1 MFFFWIIMPLCSSS
15 SRVSGK
21 LFENLSCWIQRAPQ
35 TSGSSKVSFFP
46 VAKASK
52 WKILNERDLS
62 LCMLVYTRGES
73 NNSSQICILYRS
85 DFSWKLLS
93 VKRFVWWFPSVIII
107 PEACQFQP
115 GLKCMRLEGLKIWTG
130 FQQWKRTKGLF
141 LALFSHLC
149 SISSVMCFHCC
160 TTADDSLAC
169 CDMWCEV
176 CCMVWC
182 SMMHYDYVD
191 LFHSSN
197 DSDNEE
203 FPFIFL
209 CFAECCCIVLP

>member
-1 MFFFWIIMPLCSSS
+1 
-15 SRVSGK
+15 
-21 LFENLSCWIQRAPQ
+21 
-35 TSGSSKVSFFP
+35 
-46 VAKASK
+46 
-52 WKILNERDLS
+52 
-62 LCMLVYTRGES
+62 MLVYTRGES

-93 VKRFVWWFPSVIII
+93 VKRFVWWFPSVITI

-182 SMMHYDYVD
+182 SVMHYDYVD

-203 FPFIFL
+203 FPFIFFVFCWML
-209 CFAECCCIVLP
+209 LHSLALSSTDSIKGLEQWGWNSLPFSTGVFSSPRSSVTEPQKSLSSCPSTLRSLEDHLKQL